1 MRFDPNTIPAATE
14 SPLGEPGDRNGQSG
28 RSHSQITGA
37 KQRRKQQTKCFRV
50 VLGREGAR
58 RRKQL
63 ISRQQSHFPIINS
76 GLCARPPFHAYN
88 SCQLRSWRLSG
99 WLETV
104 RVAQH
109 LHGTG
114 LRGMEEGSR
123 NVQTVQSYTNN
134 NLIWKKSFPSLP
146 WVT

>member
-14 SPLGEPGDRNGQSG
+14 SPLGEPGRLEWASSG
-28 RSHSQITGA
+28 SHSQITGT
-37 KQRRKQQTKCFRV
+37 KQGPKQQTKSFRIV
-50 VLGREGAR
+50 FGREGAR

-63 ISRQQSHFPIINS
+63 TSRQQSHFPIISS
-76 GLCARPPFHAYN
+76 GLCARPSFHAYN
-88 SCQLRSWRLSG
+88 SCQLRSWILCG

-104 RVAQH
+104 RVARH
-109 LHGTG
+109 LCGTG